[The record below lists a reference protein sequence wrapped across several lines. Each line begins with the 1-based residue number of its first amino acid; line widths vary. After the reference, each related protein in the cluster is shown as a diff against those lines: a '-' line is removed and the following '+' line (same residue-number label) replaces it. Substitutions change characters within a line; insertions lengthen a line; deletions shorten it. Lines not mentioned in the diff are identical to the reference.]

1 MKILFVNP
9 IPNYN
14 RDNPYIYTLV
24 KGLKNEGCVVDCG
37 LDLFWNN
44 YEEYDI
50 IHFQWPESI
59 FNWETVKNEDIKILN
74 LHLTNVK
81 NRNIKIIYTR
91 HNIKPHYSFDI
102 NRIKLYEIIESNCDV
117 VIHLG
122 NYSLHQFNLL
132 NTENNIKHYVVPHHT
147 YDTLYSSNIDKN
159 FARKQLKIEDNK
171 FVFLCFGAFRDNEE
185 RNMVIKSFT
194 KLYYPNKLLLAPR
207 FYKYKINV
215 KHPRAFVKAIFER
228 LSFLQMSRNTKLS
241 AKFINNQELPL
252 YFTAAD
258 VVFIQRCQ
266 ILNSGNIPMAFL
278 FGKTVIGPKIG
289 NVGEI
294 IDETGNISFDPF
306 NPLSI
311 VDSMKRS
318 IEKVY
323 SGQGTKNK
331 KTAIKD
337 LSTQKIAKQIKQ
349 IYSSILNI

>member
-1 MKILFVNP
+1 
-9 IPNYN
+9 
-14 RDNPYIYTLV
+14 
-24 KGLKNEGCVVDCG
+24 
-37 LDLFWNN
+37 
-44 YEEYDI
+44 
-50 IHFQWPESI
+50 
-59 FNWETVKNEDIKILN
+59 
-74 LHLTNVK
+74 
-81 NRNIKIIYTR
+81 
-91 HNIKPHYSFDI
+91 
-102 NRIKLYEIIESNCDV
+102 
-117 VIHLG
+117 
-122 NYSLHQFNLL
+122 
-132 NTENNIKHYVVPHHT
+132 
-147 YDTLYSSNIDKN
+147 
-159 FARKQLKIEDNK
+159 
-171 FVFLCFGAFRDNEE
+171 
-185 RNMVIKSFT
+185 
-194 KLYYPNKLLLAPR
+194 
-207 FYKYKINV
+207 
-215 KHPRAFVKAIFER
+215 
-228 LSFLQMSRNTKLS
+228 MSRNTKLS